1 MRRRTF
7 IAGLGCTA
15 VNVWPELVFAQKTG
29 EMPRIAMVR
38 ADPGDR
44 QDVAVFEQGMRAAG
58 WIKDINVR
66 LDYYVGSDDPQ
77 RITSVATE
85 AVSSNPTIIVTVASP
100 NTLATQ
106 RLTST
111 IPIVFAVVSDPI
123 GQGIVTNFAH
133 PGGNVTGFSYFD
145 SGIGGKWLQLLRE
158 MTPHRTRF
166 VSMFGEVANPTGGFG
181 IPELFQRSIEDGAR
195 SLTVEVTRAL
205 VHNDSEI
212 EAVFERIA
220 GATDIALLIPS
231 NLFTYIRSRMIAE
244 LAAKHRIPTMYPAR
258 RFADDGG
265 LVAYGPD
272 LYDEIY
278 LAASYVDHILKGA
291 KPGDLPIQQPTKY
304 TLVINLRAAKALD
317 LTIPPSL
324 LARADEVIE

>member
-7 IAGLGCTA
+7 IAALGGAAAIVGCNE
-15 VNVWPELVFAQKTG
+15 VLAQKTG

-38 ADPGDR
+38 VDPDDR

-66 LDYYVGSDDPQ
+66 LDYYVSSDDPQ
-77 RITSVATE
+77 RITTVATE
-85 AVSSNPTIIVTVASP
+85 AVSSNPTIIVTIASP

-123 GQGIVTNFAH
+123 GQGIATNFAH

-158 MTPHRTRF
+158 MTPQRTRF
-166 VSMFGEVANPTGGFG
+166 VSMFSPTGG
-181 IPELFQRSIEDGAR
+181 PTELFQRSIEDAAR
-195 SLTVEVTRAL
+195 SLNIEVSRAL

-231 NLFTYIRSRMIAE
+231 NQFTYIRSRMIAE

-258 RFADDGG
+258 RFADEGG

-272 LYDEIY
+272 LYHQIY
-278 LAASYVDHILKGA
+278 SAASYVDRILKGA

-304 TLVINLRAAKALD
+304 MLVVNLRAAKALD